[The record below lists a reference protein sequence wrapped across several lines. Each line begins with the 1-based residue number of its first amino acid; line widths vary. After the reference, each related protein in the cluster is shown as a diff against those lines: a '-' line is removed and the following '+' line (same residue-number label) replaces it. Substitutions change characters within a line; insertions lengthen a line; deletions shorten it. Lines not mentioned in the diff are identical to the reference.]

1 MKKLLLIAPAFCFLL
16 ASCSGESSEA
26 CDPST
31 AEGAA
36 KCYCELDAEKDAAKE
51 ANDDAKK
58 DEIRTKMKK
67 FEEEAEKHMEAGDY
81 TENEVEAII
90 NKTCEG

>member
-1 MKKLLLIAPAFCFLL
+1 MKKLLFTIPAFCLL
-16 ASCSGESSEA
+16 LNSCSGAS

-36 KCYCELDAEKDAAKE
+36 KCYCELQAEYDAAKE
-51 ANDDAKK
+51 AKDDAKK
-58 DEIRTKMKK
+58 DELKK
-67 FEEEAEKHMEAGDY
+67 KKREFEEAAEKHMEAGDY
-81 TENEVEAII
+81 TENEVEEII